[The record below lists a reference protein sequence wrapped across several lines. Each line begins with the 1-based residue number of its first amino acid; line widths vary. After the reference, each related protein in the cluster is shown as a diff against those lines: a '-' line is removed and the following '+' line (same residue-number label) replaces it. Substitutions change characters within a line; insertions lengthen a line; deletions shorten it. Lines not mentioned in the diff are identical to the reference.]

1 MSADGKSSAEKGS
14 AEKGSAETGTVAV
27 VAIGRNEGERLERC
41 LRSLVGQADRIV
53 YVDSGSTDGSVDFA
67 RSLGVK
73 VVELDMS
80 TPFTAAR
87 ARNAGFEALKEDG
100 LPDYVQFVDGDC
112 AVEPGWID
120 AGREALDADETLGIV
135 TCWRTEIE
143 PDATVYNA
151 MCEVEWHRPAG
162 EIVACGGDMMVRT
175 EIFQRVGGFNPTV
188 IASEDDELCLRVGKA
203 GKRIVRL
210 PKIMTRHDANM
221 TRFVEWWQRTVRNG
235 HGFAEVGRMHPPH
248 FQAERRR
255 VVFYGGVLPGLA
267 LVATATGVWIAIP
280 GIGAIY
286 FLSWAKTVKG
296 LVELGLSPREAAH
309 QAVYLTLSKIPN
321 MQGMLTYYRRR
332 LLGREARIIEYK

>member
-135 TCWRTEIE
+135 TGWRTEIE

-162 EIVACGGDMMVRT
+162 EIVACGGDMMVRSAAYR
-175 EIFQRVGGFNPTV
+175 Q
-188 IASEDDELCLRVGKA
+188 A
-203 GKRIVRL
+203 GDNISKPYISA
-210 PKIMTRHDANM
+210 PI
-221 TRFVEWWQRTVRNG
+221 
-235 HGFAEVGRMHPPH
+235 
-248 FQAERRR
+248 
-255 VVFYGGVLPGLA
+255 
-267 LVATATGVWIAIP
+267 TAT
-280 GIGAIY
+280 
-286 FLSWAKTVKG
+286 
-296 LVELGLSPREAAH
+296 
-309 QAVYLTLSKIPN
+309 
-321 MQGMLTYYRRR
+321 
-332 LLGREARIIEYK
+332 